1 MLAGYNTQQTAV
13 TLGLGSVLSGTTTLP
28 VLRAPFGGLTI
39 VGAYAVSDDTVSA
52 GTVNYATFTYLNGGT
67 VGTATAAIGTACGTP
82 GLTAV
87 TPTASTFNS
96 AADEL
101 TEGQWLVIKGVMTG
115 AIADNQFH
123 FVINWVRGKG

>member
-52 GTVNYATFTYLNGGT
+52 GT